1 MIWHYLLRRKIAE
14 YTNRSNTL
22 YNSQSSYFVEFSWKT
37 GLLILAFKCDIY
49 GRVFSRPCSTLTSE
63 ANYSINFTQSGLFV
77 LTFRSCSKTSWWV
90 GYFIHFKCTRVFF
103 YLMFLMISYY
113 GQECQTFTIEQ
124 NWRSQN
130 FNFLG
135 KKIWRNALALK
146 SKKVQGIFGETFIL
160 GLSSSFISVGLA
172 PSSFVHK
179 RESQISFKL
188 LCSRDKLLL
197 SEFRGKRGWFQGH
210 AERFPKYLG

>member
-1 MIWHYLLRRKIAE
+1 MAFNNKHNFWLFFLNRATGGFILIIIFSKFYSESYLTLSFGEKNSWN
-14 YTNRSNTL
+14 TNPSNTL
-22 YNSQSSYFVEFSWKT
+22 CNSLSSYFVTFFWKT

-160 GLSSSFISVGLA
+160 VLSSSAVFGL
-172 PSSFVHK
+172 
-179 RESQISFKL
+179 QN
-188 LCSRDKLLL
+188 L
-197 SEFRGKRGWFQGH
+197 SDFF
-210 AERFPKYLG
+210 